1 MGTEVR
7 VGVVAGLLIVAV
19 AGVYFFYGSSR
30 DDEDLRIVT
39 SPPSSEIPKIPA
51 GRDDTS
57 RPAAGSVARNTP
69 VSTPPADRNSSTRTT
84 TVPRSTVQPNTVAL
98 GTTPGA
104 PAIRNIT
111 TPVNPGN
118 QTVMGSPSNSPSA
131 ARQTDHSPLI
141 TPVNTSASDTTLAS
155 RTMTD
160 AKPAIEQSP
169 LLPSA
174 TPSSLLRSS
183 SSSEL
188 VEATRRN
195 LIDSREAKPA
205 TSATP
210 SQTPTNITSPRAAG
224 TPSLASNANHSD
236 PQASGTITL
245 PPSLQKTPTDRPAPS
260 TPATDRSAEP
270 ARTAIALNDPRN
282 KPIPAKPVARDGA
295 DARTNPVAKPIPTTG
310 GGERTLLASTP
321 SPKAE
326 VWPKKHV
333 IVQDDTVA
341 ALAAQYYGSTK
352 HIQRILKANPN
363 LDPRRMKIGDEVIIP
378 SIDEVARP
386 ADPGNAA
393 TPTAAAPASVASAP
407 RGSSASPA
415 VTTTKTPTPVKTDA
429 KPASVAKSYTV
440 RPGDTFYSIAQK
452 TMGNSSKWNQLF
464 ERNKS
469 VVKNNKRGLKAGMVL
484 TIPE

>member
-39 SPPSSEIPKIPA
+39 SPPTSEIPKIPA
-51 GRDDTS
+51 GRDDKS
-57 RPAAGSVARNTP
+57 RPAADSVARNTP
-69 VSTPPADRNSSTRTT
+69 VSTPPAGRNSPTRTT
-84 TVPRSTVQPNTVAL
+84 IVPRSTAQPGTVAL

-104 PAIRNIT
+104 PANRNVT
-111 TPVNPGN
+111 TPVNAGN
-118 QTVMGSPSNSPSA
+118 PSAMGSPLNSPSA
-131 ARQTDHSPLI
+131 DRSPLI

-155 RTMTD
+155 RTLAD

-174 TPSSLLRSS
+174 TPNSLLRSS

-195 LIDSREAKPA
+195 LVDSGEAKPSP
-205 TSATP
+205 SATP
-210 SQTPTNITSPRAAG
+210 AQSPTNITSPRPAG
-224 TPSLASNANHSD
+224 TPSLASNATHSD

-245 PPSLQKTPTDRPAPS
+245 PPSLQKTPTDRPAPN

-282 KPIPAKPVARDGA
+282 KPIPAKPAARDGA
-295 DARTNPVAKPIPTTG
+295 DAKSNPVAKPIPTTA

-321 SPKAE
+321 APKAE

-341 ALAAQYYGSTK
+341 ALAAQYYGSTR

-363 LDPRRMKIGDEVIIP
+363 LDPRRMKIGDEVVIP
-378 SIDEVARP
+378 SIDEAARP
-386 ADPGNAA
+386 AEPANSAA
-393 TPTAAAPASVASAP
+393 PTPAAPASVAAAP
-407 RGSSASPA
+407 RVNSASPA
-415 VTTTKTPTPVKTDA
+415 AVTTKTPATVKTDA
-429 KPASVAKSYTV
+429 KPASVTKTYTV

-452 TMGNSSKWNQLF
+452 TMGSSAKWSQLF

-484 TIPE
+484 TIPG